1 MTTKN
6 NVIDIVNSA
15 LLDYIH
21 EDNSFARDYLE
32 DNGIDSILERSRI
45 DKELKKRFT
54 LARGNE
60 KRMKDKS
67 LLNQVIE
74 QIRSINLSRKNESSE
89 NLQGLLASSGF
100 GLQFR
105 NLDKWSDEEMR
116 EALSDVDLIKLLEKL
131 KDIE

>member
-6 NVIDIVNSA
+6 SAVDIINSA

-21 EDNSFARDYLE
+21 ADNGFAKDYLE
-32 DNGIDSILERSRI
+32 DNGFTLEVEYSRI

-54 LARGNE
+54 LVKGKE
-60 KRMKDKS
+60 KKTKDSS
-67 LLNQVIE
+67 LLNQVINE
-74 QIRSINLSRKNESSE
+74 IKAINLSRKNESSE
-89 NLQGLLASSGF
+89 NLQGLLATSGF

-131 KDIE
+131 KNIE